1 MATLHDPILEADLG
15 NSDAA
20 LWRLMALRG
29 AIAVVLGVLA
39 LFWPLATLVTLV
51 LVFAAYCVVD
61 AIASTVLAV
70 RGARRRRRGWW
81 WPALNAVIALGA
93 AAVAALYPGLTMF
106 AFVVMLTVWALIN
119 GVVSIVGAFRVD
131 ARHGRW
137 WLLTGGI
144 VSVVLGV
151 LLLLVPGAGL
161 YALTWMFGF
170 YALMAGATYLG
181 LALRLRIRQR
191 AEFEPGPRV
200 GESAA
205 RDTARAVGH

>member
-1 MATLHDPILEADLG
+1 MATLHDRILGADLG

-39 LFWPLATLVTLV
+39 LFWPLATLFTLV

-137 WLLTGGI
+137 WLLTGGT

-205 RDTARAVGH
+205 RDTASVVGH